1 MNHHINKVQEHP
13 RADPIQER
21 LQEHWHMRVR
31 PVPRVVSS
39 GLGALFYL
47 VRSTVL
53 WNRYDVR
60 WVRGA
65 TIKFPGFSRFK
76 GTFKHWHLTS
86 LIIASKSKDGYVLV
100 DNCLGYNTVSK
111 YMEMDQSFIL
121 YSPIH
126 DNIKHNIIL
135 KLELQKIQGIEDSDF
150 FKWSVFLWRARSA
163 SALRGNCVVILR
175 LQISPPSSRNGWS
188 TIGSSTLKLCRVAGQ
203 TIYLTGVWNL

>member
-1 MNHHINKVQEHP
+1 MFWIQLFSNFHLNWKAWSFSWAHMTFWLGVACWWSGHI
-13 RADPIQER
+13 ALWGIAIR
-21 LQEHWHMRVR
+21 LQLTWHRHKAETLNGIASRTESNRFKFRLSCWRAMA
-31 PVPRVVSS
+31 
-39 GLGALFYL
+39 GK
-47 VRSTVL
+47 RSIMKHTVL

-135 KLELQKIQGIEDSDF
+135 KLELQKIQGIEASDF
-150 FKWSVFLWRARSA
+150 FKQQSQDVS
-163 SALRGNCVVILR
+163 
-175 LQISPPSSRNGWS
+175 QQY
-188 TIGSSTLKLCRVAGQ
+188 KLG
-203 TIYLTGVWNL
+203 